1 MIKPQILVVDD
12 EEPNLDNIRFYLN
25 EAGYDVTGADDGAI
39 ALQKLRA
46 LGQDRRHRAGPD
58 DAEHGRHGILK

>member
-12 EEPNLDNIRFYLN
+12 EEFNLDNINFYLN
-25 EAGYDVTGADDGAI
+25 EAGYDVTGADDCAI

-46 LGQDRRHRAGPD
+46 LGTS
-58 DAEHGRHGILK
+58 